1 MRPGSYPCGKGLDWQ
16 PSRLFPTLLLLCSQ
30 PFLLPLLPPRLV
42 FSPPSGF
49 SLRAF
54 FFLFSVPFSVYNVR
68 ARPGSWR
75 QLVPHDE
82 NNQTREAFP
91 QSMQPL
97 SPILQNLLSNYFIF
111 LLGYTRSLR
120 HPHRFLAPRP
130 SQAILPQFP
139 SLVYNVGSLFPDII
153 SPFQFS
159 SLVTKLPKIW
169 HL

>member
-1 MRPGSYPCGKGLDWQ
+1 MGKGWIGNRADFFPHSFFSAPNLSSFPFFHPALSFLQ
-16 PSRLFPTLLLLCSQ
+16 PL
-30 PFLLPLLPPRLV
+30 
-42 FSPPSGF
+42 GF